1 MRVRHEQRPRHLRR
15 QLGAAVLADAGVRR
29 LPAEQRD
36 GQHQGPGHPA
46 DRDHGGRTPA
56 AARERVPSSGHP
68 QRGLAQRGTA
78 LARRRRVDAT
88 LEPAARPGPALPHD
102 RLREGRPGGRGAA
115 GLRGSHAA
123 RQPGLRPGRHQNRPA
138 KPALHS
144 LGAPAHDHGPGRAD
158 RDAQGHTG
166 DAGARRDGLDM
177 VGPQGRLPPQ
187 LLLPGVAGDH
197 QVARHDALQPAGPAP
212 SYQGLARA
220 LDRPAHAHGCDTA
233 QRAAGGT
240 ARRHRDGLG
249 HGSERL
255 RHRAAHQCAPGLQPD
270 GAGDGRLLRGVAPV
284 HGAESGRAPAAAGPD
299 RPASGHVFPVR
310 HVLRRR
316 PDPGQQQ
323 PPDDD
328 LGHDRRRRGPGHAGA
343 RVQRGRQ
350 RAVRA
355 LPAGRTRGVTAH
367 RRPAGSGRPVH
378 HGNAITLVHLRHAP
392 SHQRVGGARPPP
404 GRRHRQPHPQPD
416 VDAGRLR
423 YHTHRD
429 GDVMAARAAATSWS
443 EANQAYLV
451 AEFARLKRLLTNGHG
466 HAGAAASARAPDLV
480 PPPAVEALVELFGLS
495 GFERDVILLAAAT
508 EMDSEMAE
516 LCPRL
521 TLGAALAIIPEPHW
535 SALSSDRPLRE
546 FELIRIEAEQG
557 LTSATVRI
565 DERVLHY
572 LAGLNAPDPRVR
584 SLVTP
589 IPYPAADTVA
599 SEHARVA
606 EKALVL
612 LADRSRAVRLLQ
624 LRGDDPDGQEDVAAL
639 IALGCG
645 CRLYAVR
652 AEELPPPGPDLDTL
666 AALWRREALLLPA
679 VLLVHTGAAG
689 LTPAT
694 RQLVGR
700 LPVLAIIA
708 CRESV
713 NLSANSLRFDV
724 DRPPP
729 TEQRRL
735 WAEALGEPAPAL
747 DAELDVVSEQYRL
760 SAQKIRATGT
770 LLAAS
775 AGQAGP

>member
-1 MRVRHEQRPRHLRR
+1 
-15 QLGAAVLADAGVRR
+15 
-29 LPAEQRD
+29 
-36 GQHQGPGHPA
+36 
-46 DRDHGGRTPA
+46 
-56 AARERVPSSGHP
+56 
-68 QRGLAQRGTA
+68 
-78 LARRRRVDAT
+78 
-88 LEPAARPGPALPHD
+88 
-102 RLREGRPGGRGAA
+102 
-115 GLRGSHAA
+115 
-123 RQPGLRPGRHQNRPA
+123 
-138 KPALHS
+138 
-144 LGAPAHDHGPGRAD
+144 
-158 RDAQGHTG
+158 
-166 DAGARRDGLDM
+166 
-177 VGPQGRLPPQ
+177 
-187 LLLPGVAGDH
+187 
-197 QVARHDALQPAGPAP
+197 
-212 SYQGLARA
+212 
-220 LDRPAHAHGCDTA
+220 
-233 QRAAGGT
+233 
-240 ARRHRDGLG
+240 
-249 HGSERL
+249 
-255 RHRAAHQCAPGLQPD
+255 
-270 GAGDGRLLRGVAPV
+270 
-284 HGAESGRAPAAAGPD
+284 
-299 RPASGHVFPVR
+299 
-310 HVLRRR
+310 
-316 PDPGQQQ
+316 
-323 PPDDD
+323 
-328 LGHDRRRRGPGHAGA
+328 
-343 RVQRGRQ
+343 
-350 RAVRA
+350 
-355 LPAGRTRGVTAH
+355 
-367 RRPAGSGRPVH
+367 
-378 HGNAITLVHLRHAP
+378 
-392 SHQRVGGARPPP
+392 
-404 GRRHRQPHPQPD
+404 
-416 VDAGRLR
+416 
-423 YHTHRD
+423 
-429 GDVMAARAAATSWS
+429 MAARAAATSWS

-606 EKALVL
+606 EKAVVL

-775 AGQAGP
+775 AGQAGPAELWDLCRLLTRPRLEGLAQRLTPKVRWDDLVLPAAQMQTLRHLAAQVRHRMQVYETWGFSALGRRGLGVSALFTGDSGTGKTMAAEVLAHELDLDLYRIDLSAVVSKYIGETEKNLRQVFDAAEEGGSILLFDEADALFAKRGEVKDSHDRYANMEVAYLLQRMESYQGLAILTTNLKSSLDRAFTRRLRFTIQFPFPDLEQRERIWTHVFPAAAPTKGIEPAKLAQLKVTGGNIRNIAMNAAFLAAEAGEPIGMVHLLKAAALEADKLERPISDAETRGWA